1 MTSDRVLIFGAAGHL
16 GLPVARWISYHDP
29 DTRLR
34 LATRNSK
41 NQTNLAQE
49 FPNAE
54 IISADYLDVDDMKAA
69 LDGVSAV
76 FVVTPDFL
84 DEKQAMENLVASARA
99 AGDIRVIVRIQG
111 VLPNVKPSDVPH
123 DMRDVGGPATQHFV
137 ARSILNDSGLPVV
150 HLNMVAYLT
159 DDLLRWGNPIR
170 EHDLLSMPYNRRAAW
185 VDPADVGEAA
195 ARIIL
200 SRDDRHI
207 GHQYDVD
214 NGHDVLEFDE
224 VARMLSDVLQRQ

>member
-99 AGDIRVIVRIQG
+99 AGDIRVIVR
-111 VLPNVKPSDVPH
+111 
-123 DMRDVGGPATQHFV
+123 
-137 ARSILNDSGLPVV
+137 
-150 HLNMVAYLT
+150 
-159 DDLLRWGNPIR
+159 
-170 EHDLLSMPYNRRAAW
+170 
-185 VDPADVGEAA
+185 
-195 ARIIL
+195 
-200 SRDDRHI
+200 
-207 GHQYDVD
+207 
-214 NGHDVLEFDE
+214 
-224 VARMLSDVLQRQ
+224 